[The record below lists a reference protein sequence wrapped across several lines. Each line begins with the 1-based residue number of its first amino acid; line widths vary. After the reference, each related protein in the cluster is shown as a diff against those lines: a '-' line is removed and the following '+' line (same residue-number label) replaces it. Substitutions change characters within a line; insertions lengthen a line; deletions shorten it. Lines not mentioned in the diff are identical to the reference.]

1 MIYLEEVEKGEKRNK
16 AFRYADFQFED
27 AANEYLCVIAD
38 ALTAIADV
46 LEAQEQ
52 RELDRIKAE
61 EEAKRETEERMAE
74 WMKSL
79 DKWREY
85 PFEE

>member
-1 MIYLEEVEKGEKRNK
+1 MGKGEN
-16 AFRYADFQFED
+16 D
-27 AANEYLCVIAD
+27 YLQVIAD

-61 EEAKRETEERMAE
+61 EEAKRETEEKMAA

>member
-1 MIYLEEVEKGEKRNK
+1 MREENEKEFESRNQELHELEFSYDSEGELTNDYL
-16 AFRYADFQFED
+16 Y
-27 AANEYLCVIAD
+27 VIAD

-61 EEAKRETEERMAE
+61 EL
-74 WMKSL
+74 MKSL
-79 DKWREY
+79 DKWGGVSI
-85 PFEE
+85 